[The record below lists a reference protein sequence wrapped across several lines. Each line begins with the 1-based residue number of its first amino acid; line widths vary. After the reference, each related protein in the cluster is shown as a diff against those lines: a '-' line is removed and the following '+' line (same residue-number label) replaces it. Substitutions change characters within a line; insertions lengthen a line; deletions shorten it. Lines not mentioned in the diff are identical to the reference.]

1 MIVSGVESPYEC
13 RFLRSLE
20 LAVHILVITTALTH
34 NSKPAV
40 LPEHSLGAEPM
51 RRLDNGHEHG
61 RADRA
66 QGRNRTE
73 QFPSGM
79 LFAVGEEFL
88 PRLLAQGNQR
98 VQLLVEK
105 LGPAAHAGS
114 GDLAQPLLA
123 MARVV
128 NALART
134 RNA

>member
-73 QFPSGM
+73 QFQAGC
-79 LFAVGEEFL
+79 FL
-88 PRLLAQGNQR
+88 L
-98 VQLLVEK
+98 
-105 LGPAAHAGS
+105 S
-114 GDLAQPLLA
+114 
-123 MARVV
+123 ARSSCR
-128 NALART
+128 ACWRKGTSASSSW
-134 RNA
+134 